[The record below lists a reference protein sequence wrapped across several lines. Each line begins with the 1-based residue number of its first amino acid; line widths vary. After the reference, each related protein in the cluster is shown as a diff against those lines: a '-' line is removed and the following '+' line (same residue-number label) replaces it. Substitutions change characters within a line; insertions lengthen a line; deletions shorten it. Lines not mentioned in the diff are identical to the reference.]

1 MRHDE
6 LVAKLEDLRSIIAD
20 KLAELAERPKWGSED
35 EREEV
40 INAIDDLD
48 GQLDLLR
55 EALEQPDDDGVDP
68 SGEPWPVL
76 GSVFAPAPAAPRAL
90 PTSRTQGPAVRR
102 RSTSSEMVAMV
113 PAMTSSSARV
123 ALKIA
128 IAGR

>member
-55 EALEQPDDDGVDP
+55 EALEQPDDDENENG
-68 SGEPWPVL
+68 GEDE
-76 GSVFAPAPAAPRAL
+76 G
-90 PTSRTQGPAVRR
+90 
-102 RSTSSEMVAMV
+102 
-113 PAMTSSSARV
+113 
-123 ALKIA
+123 
-128 IAGR
+128 